1 MQLNPIIIV
10 IKVKIMKT
18 AFRQI
23 LSTLITISMITHHQL
38 AFAADSASDKE
49 RMDAVTK
56 PIIEAVE
63 KATLGGDN
71 SAEYKQE
78 LQKDIVMVI
87 IGQTTSRLSVCS
99 SAPDMKVAIAA
110 GSNFINGEIAEYLK
124 TQALQKKMKEIIVS
138 TKKYDEQIQYL
149 VTLRKEYAT
158 VLESTEKKNQTRT
171 LSKDAFLN
179 AATLAANETI
189 EVESLAKACQD
200 QNNSKVQSGQGQAN
214 NQIMIFL
221 ALAAMYYSYPYC
233 AGCAAAAAVLA
244 LKLLAEGDEKSCQAG
259 GSQTNNYLTETK
271 FACNELGTYE
281 MFKTSDNPTTTA
293 SKTIYDN
300 CITASTKVSG
310 NAGSGCKGYSGNGA
324 GPYSSCDMSL
334 DAYKRNMVHCP
345 VSVFNPA
352 SNVDPVKATGVTA
365 GEVSGVSID
374 FILSSTQSLARAL
387 DLRMASPYQRTI
399 VWKAFANLTEVAIA
413 TNEGSIAKIKANID
427 KLDKLIAELMRLNNG
442 NATTNAVAS
451 GIKPIQSQETDTTA
465 PNINGSSS
473 SSNMI
478 HKGLSSSL
486 GSSKSF
492 VQSSAFVQDITSK
505 LAVELENKD
514 YSSSDKL
521 NSGLSSADQKNRS
534 KAILDAYKAKAR
546 QLETYMKSQGKNVNI
561 DQEASKLSKE
571 LLTAVAKDSGKISGF
586 SNAVAS
592 YSSGLSANS
601 TSDAS
606 GAADKAKHQLEVPNF
621 TIPSANPDIA
631 LPSFSNGAKAATSAD
646 KKAVTT
652 PDTSATE
659 SEENIVIENAINARD
674 QKKDDKYNS
683 KEEDSIFTKLTKAY
697 IRNYDKVLKK
707 KEKPQLGN

>member
-1 MQLNPIIIV
+1 
-10 IKVKIMKT
+10 MKN
-18 AFRQI
+18 AFRKI
-23 LSTLITISMITHHQL
+23 LSTLITISMIVHHQL
-38 AFAADSASDKE
+38 VFAAEAKTDQE

-56 PIIEAVE
+56 PIVDAVE

-78 LQKDIVMVI
+78 LQKDIIMVI
-87 IGQTTSRLSVCS
+87 IGQTTARLSVCS

-110 GSNFINGEIAEYLK
+110 GSNFMNGEIAEYIR
-124 TQALQKKMKEIIVS
+124 TQELQAKMKKIIEE
-138 TKKYDEQIQYL
+138 TKKYDEQIEYL
-149 VTLRKEYAT
+149 VTLRKEYVT
-158 VLESTEKKNQTRT
+158 VLASTEKKNQTRQ

-179 AATLAANETI
+179 AATLAANETM
-189 EVESLAKACQD
+189 EVDSLAQACQD

-244 LKLLAEGDEKSCQAG
+244 LKLLAEGDEKSCKAG
-259 GSQTNNYLTETK
+259 GSQTNNYITQRQ

-281 MFKTSDNPTTTA
+281 MFKTSENPTTTA

-300 CITASTKVSG
+300 CISASTTVSS
-310 NAGSGCKGYSGNGA
+310 NAGNGCKGYSGNGA
-324 GPYSSCDMSL
+324 GPYSSCDMAL

-352 SNVDPVKATGVTA
+352 SNIDPVKATGVTA
-365 GEVSGVSID
+365 GVVSGVSID

-427 KLDKLIAELMRLNNG
+427 KLDKLIAELMRLKNG
-442 NATTNAVAS
+442 NPTTNAVAS
-451 GIKPIQSQETDTTA
+451 GIGPIVTPETDTTA
-465 PNINGSSS
+465 PNVNGSSNT
-473 SSNMI
+473 SNMI

-492 VQSSAFVQDITSK
+492 VQASAYVQEITSK

-521 NSGLSSADQKNRS
+521 NSSFSSADQKNRS
-534 KAILDAYKAKAR
+534 KAILDAYKAKTR
-546 QLETYMKSQGKNVNI
+546 QLESYMKSQGKNVNI
-561 DQEASKLSKE
+561 DKEASKLSKE
-571 LLTAVAKDSGKISGF
+571 LLSTIGKDSGKVAGF
-586 SNAVAS
+586 ASAVAS
-592 YSSGLSANS
+592 YANGIENTS
-601 TSDAS
+601 TTDA
-606 GAADKAKHQLEVPNF
+606 GNATEKAKLQLEAPNF
-621 TIPSANPDIA
+621 TIPGANPDLA
-631 LPSFSNGAKAATSAD
+631 MPAFNNGGKPAVSAD
-646 KKAVTT
+646 KKS
-652 PDTSATE
+652 SATPE
-659 SEENIVIENAINARD
+659 TSNADSEENIVIENAISARD
-674 QKKDDKYNS
+674 QKKDDKYTS

>member
-1 MQLNPIIIV
+1 
-10 IKVKIMKT
+10 MKN
-18 AFRQI
+18 AFRKI
-23 LSTLITISMITHHQL
+23 LSTLITISMIVHQQL
-38 AFAADSASDKE
+38 AFAVDAKSDQE

-56 PIIEAVE
+56 PIVDAVE

-78 LQKDIVMVI
+78 LQKDIIMVI
-87 IGQTTSRLSVCS
+87 IGQTTARLNVCS
-99 SAPDMKVAIAA
+99 SAPDMKMAIAA
-110 GSNFINGEIAEYLK
+110 GSNFMNGEIAEYIK
-124 TQALQKKMKEIIVS
+124 TQALQAKMKEIIVS
-138 TKKYDEQIQYL
+138 TKKYDEQIEYL

-158 VLESTEKKNQTRT
+158 VLASTEKKNQTRT

-200 QNNSKVQSGQGQAN
+200 HNNSKVQSGQGQAN

-244 LKLLAEGDEKSCQAG
+244 LKLLAEDDEKSCNAG
-259 GSQTNNYLTETK
+259 GTQTNNYITQRQ

-281 MFKTSDNPTTTA
+281 MFKTSESPTTTA

-300 CITASTKVSG
+300 CISAGTTVSG

-324 GPYSSCDMSL
+324 GPYSSCDMAL

-352 SNVDPVKATGVTA
+352 SNIDPVKATGVTA
-365 GEVSGVSID
+365 GVVSGVSID

-413 TNEGSIAKIKANID
+413 TNEGSIAKIKANIE
-427 KLDKLIAELMRLNNG
+427 KLDKLIAELMRLKNG
-442 NATTNAVAS
+442 NPTTNAVAT
-451 GIKPIQSQETDTTA
+451 GISPIVTPETDTTT
-465 PNINGSSS
+465 PNINGSGS

-486 GSSKSF
+486 DSSKSF
-492 VQSSAFVQDITSK
+492 VQASAYVQDISSK
-505 LAVELENKD
+505 IAVELENKD

-521 NSGLSSADQKNRS
+521 NSGLSSADQKSRS

-592 YSSGLSANS
+592 YSSGIENTS
-601 TSDAS
+601 TTASDAS
-606 GAADKAKHQLEVPNF
+606 GSVDKAKLQLEAPNF
-621 TIPSANPDIA
+621 TIPTANPDLA
-631 LPSFSNGAKAATSAD
+631 MPSFNNGTKAATSAD
-646 KKAVTT
+646 KKTT
-652 PDTSATE
+652 TTSDASTAE
-659 SEENIVIENAINARD
+659 SEENIVIENAITARD

-707 KEKPQLGN
+707 KEKIQLGN